1 MVSKFKCLKNHRT
14 SPLRQPSHKVCLI
27 YVKFEFNLFQSISDV
42 WVRLTLDS
50 RLSSWKCWSVRETRG
65 RRTVHI
71 TTQSL
76 FSDPISLGQT
86 GLWLIAWSPD
96 SGEWLSLYIQCCDAP
111 IYSRVL
117 SALHFIPLLLWSGL
131 SFFTTSWAI
140 SRAEGGTNLN
150 VKSVIYSVK
159 YGNCPRK

>member
-1 MVSKFKCLKNHRT
+1 MVSKFQCLQNHRT

-27 YVKFEFNLFQSISDV
+27 YVKFEFNLFQSISDL

-65 RRTVHI
+65 RRTARI

-86 GLWLIAWSPD
+86 ALWLIAWVSRFRRVA
-96 SGEWLSLYIQCCDAP
+96 LSVHSVLWCPHLFPCFVSFTLYTFTFMKRTQ
-111 IYSRVL
+111 
-117 SALHFIPLLLWSGL
+117 LLY
-131 SFFTTSWAI
+131 
-140 SRAEGGTNLN
+140 N
-150 VKSVIYSVK
+150 
-159 YGNCPRK
+159 

>member
-1 MVSKFKCLKNHRT
+1 MVSKFQCLQNHRT

-65 RRTVHI
+65 RRTARI

-86 GLWLIAWSPD
+86 ALWLIAWSPD
-96 SGEWLSLYIQCCDAP
+96 SGECGSLCTF
-111 IYSRVL
+111 
-117 SALHFIPLLLWSGL
+117 SAVMPPFIPVFCQLYTLYLYFYEADSASLQLVEPFHGL
-131 SFFTTSWAI
+131 
-140 SRAEGGTNLN
+140 RAAQ
-150 VKSVIYSVK
+150 I
-159 YGNCPRK
+159 